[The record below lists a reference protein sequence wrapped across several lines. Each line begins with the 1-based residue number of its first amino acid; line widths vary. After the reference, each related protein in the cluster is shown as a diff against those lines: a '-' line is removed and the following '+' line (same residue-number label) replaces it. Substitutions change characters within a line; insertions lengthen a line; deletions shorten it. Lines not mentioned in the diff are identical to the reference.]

1 MDQLLTPVLSFILLY
16 KYAALFVVALVSE
29 IFFIL
34 PSNVFILMA
43 GVFSGAGYFNFYLSL
58 LTAGAANTGGDVFV
72 YWLARRY
79 PGWLASRLGKHR
91 TVLDKM
97 RKFMDKAAGPT
108 ILLSRLS
115 GSAAVVVDFLS
126 GLTPVNLA
134 KFLIYDLIGNF
145 LTVGVLLYVGFV
157 VGPDWDKVSD
167 IISVVAVVVT
177 VVIAAL
183 LLWGYLDL
191 VKRNK
196 NNK

>member
-1 MDQLLTPVLSFILLY
+1 
-16 KYAALFVVALVSE
+16 
-29 IFFIL
+29 
-34 PSNVFILMA
+34 
-43 GVFSGAGYFNFYLSL
+43 
-58 LTAGAANTGGDVFV
+58 
-72 YWLARRY
+72 
-79 PGWLASRLGKHR
+79 
-91 TVLDKM
+91 
-97 RKFMDKAAGPT
+97 
-108 ILLSRLS
+108 
-115 GSAAVVVDFLS
+115 VDFLS